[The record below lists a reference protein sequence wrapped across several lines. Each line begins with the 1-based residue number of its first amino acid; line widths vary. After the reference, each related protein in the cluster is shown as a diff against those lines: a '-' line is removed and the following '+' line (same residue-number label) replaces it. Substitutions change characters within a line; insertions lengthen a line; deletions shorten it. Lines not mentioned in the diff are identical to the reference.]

1 LKERISALAYHVSTD
16 NLVGRHGR
24 ACYLK
29 YISAVVVAKCSGVLA
44 CGLMFVNSSFVR
56 S

>member
-1 LKERISALAYHVSTD
+1 LKEQISALAYGVSTD

-24 ACYLK
+24 ACYLN
-29 YISAVVVAKCSGVLA
+29 YISAVVAANCCGVPA